1 MMNKIS
7 AFVIVLFIFI
17 LCFFLIK
24 SSNHDNTNNKSGYV
38 NINMSCVAV
47 EKHRIRGSSLEPV
60 FRDGQTVVLLRGY
73 YVCNSPKRGDIVAI
87 KFRTRNEIFVKK
99 LVGLPG
105 DRVRFEG
112 NHLIL
117 NGGVL
122 KNSLNEPYL
131 FSDRAIK
138 ILSIPLE
145 DGKIPPNNFMVL
157 GEEVSEEKSFDS
169 RSFGYITKEQMVG
182 RVLSLKEWED
192 LIKTSND

>member
-7 AFVIVLFIFI
+7 AFVIVLSLFI
-17 LCFFLIK
+17 LCFFLIR
-24 SSNHDNTNNKSGYV
+24 SNNHDNANNNSSYV
-38 NINMSCVAV
+38 HIDMSCVTV

-60 FRDGQTVVLLRGY
+60 FRDGQIVVLLRGY
-73 YVCNSPKRGDIVAI
+73 YVCNSPKRGDVVAI

-105 DRVRFEG
+105 DYVRFEG
-112 NHLIL
+112 DHLIL
-117 NGGVL
+117 DGDVL

-145 DGKIPPNNFMVL
+145 GGKIPSNNFMVL

-169 RSFGYITKEQMVG
+169 RSFGYITKEQMIG
-182 RVLSLKEWED
+182 RVLSLKEWEE
-192 LIKTSND
+192 LSKTSK